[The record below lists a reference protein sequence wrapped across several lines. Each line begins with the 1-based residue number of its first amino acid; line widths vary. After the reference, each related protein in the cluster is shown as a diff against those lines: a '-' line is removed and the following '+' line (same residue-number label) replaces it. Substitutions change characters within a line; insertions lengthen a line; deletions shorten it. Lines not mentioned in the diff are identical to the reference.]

1 MKVSVI
7 VPVYKVEEYLSKCLS
22 SLVQQEL
29 KDIEIIVVNDGSP
42 DNSQSIIDKY
52 QKNYPNIK
60 SFIKD
65 NSGLSDTRNMGIQNA
80 TGEYI
85 AFVDSDDYV
94 RFDMYSKMY
103 SKAKDKDF
111 DVVTCDVKYVYSD
124 HENIVVTDP
133 KNDTT
138 NIKEAFIDLYPA
150 ACTKIF
156 KREIITKNK
165 IYFKSGVWYEDVEFM
180 YRLLPYV
187 KSIGVIHE
195 PFYEYL
201 QREKSI
207 TNSVSPK
214 FYDYINNMNGVVDYY
229 KEKGFYDTYKKEL
242 EYAYVRY
249 VYATFI
255 KTCLAYDKETYLK
268 AVDDAIKN
276 VNEHFPKYRRN
287 KYFYKSLKGLYLA
300 LFSKGLAKL
309 LYLRRGKNEKG
320 KESE

>member
-29 KDIEIIVVNDGSP
+29 KDIELIIVNDGSP
-42 DNSQSIIDKY
+42 DNSQLIIDKY
-52 QKNYPNIK
+52 KKSYSNIK
-60 SFIKD
+60 SFIKE
-65 NSGLSDTRNMGIQNA
+65 NSGLSDTRNVGIKYA

-85 AFVDSDDYV
+85 AFVDSDDSV
-94 RFDMYSKMY
+94 RLDMYLKMY
-103 SKAKDKDF
+103 EKAKEKDF
-111 DVVTCDVKYVYSD
+111 DVVACDVKYVYSD
-124 HENIVVTDP
+124 REEILVTDP
-133 KNDTT
+133 KKDTT
-138 NIKEAFIDLYPA
+138 NIRDVFINLYPA

-156 KREIITKNK
+156 KRELITKNN

-180 YRLLPYV
+180 YRLLPYI

-207 TNSVSPK
+207 TSSVSPK
-214 FYDYINNMNGVVDYY
+214 IYDYINNMNGVVDYY

-255 KTCLAYDKETYLK
+255 KTCLGYDKETYLK

-276 VNEHFPKYRRN
+276 VKEHFPKYRVN
-287 KYFYKSLKGLYLA
+287 KYFYKSLKGIYLV
-300 LFSKGLAKL
+300 LFSKNLAKL
-309 LYLRRGKNEKG
+309 LYLRRGKK
-320 KESE
+320 